1 MATRIEDVKTIS
13 TTTDD
18 AKKEEKKPGVVE
30 RFRAKWPWFDHVMR
44 AVERFTEQQGR
55 FYAGG
60 ITYFSVLGIF
70 PVLMV
75 AFSIAGIVLFNQP
88 DLLDRIQGMI
98 VDQIPGS
105 MGEQVSELIDTAVE
119 QRSAVGVIGLL
130 TALYSGLGWIGNLRD
145 GITAQW
151 ALSPRK
157 QNFFKKKIKDLFAL
171 LGLFVS
177 FGLAMLVSGLGS
189 SGLMKKIVG
198 WLHLDNVPG
207 MGVLLTVA
215 SLAISLLAI
224 WLVMLWVI
232 GYLPRE
238 RAEVKQSMRA
248 ALIAAV
254 LLVVWIQIAAYYLK
268 SVLSSPAGAV
278 FGPII
283 GIMVFLFFTWQIVL
297 LSAAWAATSEDG
309 SDVGD
314 KDGVVV
320 EQESAT
326 VSA

>member
-1 MATRIEDVKTIS
+1 MATHIKDVKTIS
-13 TTTDD
+13 TTTVETEQ
-18 AKKEEKKPGVVE
+18 KEKKPGFVA
-30 RFRAKWPWFDHVMR
+30 RLRNKWPWFDHVMR
-44 AVERFTEQQGR
+44 AVGRFTEQQGR

-60 ITYFSVLGIF
+60 ITYFSILGIF

-75 AFSIAGIVLFNQP
+75 AFAIAGIVLFNQP
-88 DLLDRIQGMI
+88 ELLGRIQDMI
-98 VDQIPGS
+98 VEQVPGA
-105 MGEQVSELIDTAVE
+105 MGEQISELIDTAVE

-151 ALSPRK
+151 ALTPRK
-157 QNFFKKKIKDLFAL
+157 ENFFKKKIKDLLAL
-171 LGLFVS
+171 LGLFLS

-189 SGLMKKIVG
+189 SGLIKKIVG
-198 WLHLDNVPG
+198 WLRLDNIPG
-207 MGVLLTVA
+207 IGVVLAVV

-238 RAEVKQSMRA
+238 RAEIKQSMRA

-297 LSAAWAATSEDG
+297 LSAAWAATADDSGEPEED
-309 SDVGD
+309 
-314 KDGVVV
+314 VV
-320 EQESAT
+320 EEGETVT